1 MGDDRWHPACKAYHY
16 LVRNSRTDLTQQNVQ
31 LAQLYLANG
40 SLDTFTY
47 ETLAACELSYIS
59 LSGTNPR
66 KGLFGLPVA
75 MRDFIERSFNWEHIA
90 PPSVGLTACN
100 ATCVVQGKW
109 PERLRRPLPSVI
121 MWMRE

>member
-1 MGDDRWHPACKAYHY
+1 MGNDRWHSACKAYHY

-66 KGLFGLPVA
+66 KGLFGLPVTVA
-75 MRDFIERSFNWEHIA
+75 MRDSLNA
-90 PPSVGLTACN
+90 PSTGN
-100 ATCVVQGKW
+100 I
-109 PERLRRPLPSVI
+109 LRRLVLGSQPVMQRALCKANGPKD
-121 MWMRE
+121 